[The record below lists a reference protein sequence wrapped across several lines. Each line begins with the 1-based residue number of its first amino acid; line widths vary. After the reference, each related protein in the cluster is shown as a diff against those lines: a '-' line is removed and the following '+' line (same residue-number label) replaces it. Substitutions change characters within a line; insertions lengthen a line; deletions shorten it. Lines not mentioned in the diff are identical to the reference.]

1 MRLRNE
7 CRNEG
12 HKEVQKW
19 QEKVRVWGEEMR
31 GKMKEVKKRVKS
43 GDENG

>member
-1 MRLRNE
+1 MRLRNECRNE

-31 GKMKEVKKRVKS
+31 GKMKEVKK
-43 GDENG
+43 E